1 MKKSRGFG
9 KSTRSSKAVAS
20 AIGLVALTLLLIP
33 YIYMYENVMKLEKT
47 RSTTLVEIKNNANN
61 KSLSFRNIYTCG
73 WGFGTFL
80 HSQFFP
86 EHQDGLKVAIKLG
99 SVKDAHQ
106 TLQNA
111 TENDWFISGG
121 VQGCHHDE
129 LRFSKYSRKG
139 YTWNKWLKDNFKG
152 TYIVCKFQF
161 HTEDL

>member
-1 MKKSRGFG
+1 MTKLHYLF
-9 KSTRSSKAVAS
+9 S
-20 AIGLVALTLLLIP
+20 ALLLFSSVFLFFK
-33 YIYMYENVMKLEKT
+33 ENVRQITNEFQSMEKT

-73 WGFGTFL
+73 WGFGPFL

-86 EHQDGLKVAIKLG
+86 EHQDGLKAAIKLG

-129 LRFSKYSRKG
+129 LRFSNYSLKG

-161 HTEDL
+161 HTEDLSYHM